1 MADAGESRLYRLNGL
16 ITLWLARVAAAILAF
31 LALMTFADVGA
42 RYFFNRPFNFA
53 VELTELSMGL
63 IVYLGVG
70 LTTHENGHVR
80 VDVVTLKLGER
91 VRAAVDALT
100 SLIALAFLAVM
111 IWRLWLRALVLFEK
125 HDVSQVLHLPFWPV
139 AFAMATASLFLLT
152 GVFLWLLDALRRVG
166 QR

>member
-1 MADAGESRLYRLNGL
+1 MAEAGESRLYRLNGL
-16 ITLWLARVAAAILAF
+16 ATLWLARIAAVIMAF

-42 RYFFNRPFNFA
+42 RYFFNRPFDFS

-80 VDVVTLKLGER
+80 VDFVTLKLSER

-152 GVFLWLLDALRRVG
+152 GVFLWLLDAVRRVG
-166 QR
+166 QH

>member
-1 MADAGESRLYRLNGL
+1 MTSAGEGRLHRLNGL
-16 ITLWLARVAAAILAF
+16 VALWLARVAAVIMAF
-31 LALMTFADVGA
+31 LAMMTFVDVGA

-53 VELTELSMGL
+53 VEITELSMGL

-80 VDVVTLKLGER
+80 VDFFTLKLGER
-91 VRAAVDALT
+91 IRAAIEALT
-100 SLIALAFLAVM
+100 SLIALGFLVVM

-139 AFAMATASLFLLT
+139 AFTMATASLFLLT
-152 GVFLWLLDALRRVG
+152 GVFLWLLAALRHLARP
-166 QR
+166 

>member
-1 MADAGESRLYRLNGL
+1 MTGAGEGRFHRLNGL
-16 ITLWLARVAAAILAF
+16 ATLWLARVAAVIMAF
-31 LALMTFADVGA
+31 LALITFADVGA
-42 RYFFNRPFNFA
+42 RYLFNRPFNFS

-80 VDVVTLKLGER
+80 VDFFTLKLGER
-91 VRAAVDALT
+91 LRAVVDALT

-139 AFAMATASLFLLT
+139 AFTMATASLFLLT